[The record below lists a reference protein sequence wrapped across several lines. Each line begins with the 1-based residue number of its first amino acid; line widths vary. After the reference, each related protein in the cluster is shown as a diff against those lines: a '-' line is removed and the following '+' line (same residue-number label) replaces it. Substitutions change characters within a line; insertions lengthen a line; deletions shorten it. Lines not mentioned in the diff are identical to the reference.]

1 MKKGAMFLAAMLAAS
16 AVGFFG
22 CQEEQE
28 EWQVYMP
35 DGAPA
40 LALALPMYEDKEN
53 DGWEYHVV
61 SATNIHTYVTGNA
74 PEAELCVMPVN
85 LAAKLLGTGSAYR
98 LAGVVT
104 HGNFYFLSKEN
115 VQYTRENAAGLIGK
129 TVGVVQLN
137 NVPGLTLK
145 AALAALE
152 IPYNDLTGG
161 GAVSDNAVNLKA
173 VSPSGLVGA
182 DVYMAPSPEADA
194 NSKNNGLQ
202 FVGSLQQLYSG
213 DETKGYPQAVI
224 VVKDELLKKDEAR
237 VRELLGRI
245 DAGAAWI
252 KTAGA
257 STVVSAVRAH
267 LADGL
272 TAKFNE
278 QNLTAEAIIRSG
290 IWMQYIGAETVAE
303 VSGFLQKLVA
313 VDASMAAVP
322 AEGFYWKNAD

>member
-1 MKKGAMFLAAMLAAS
+1 MKKGAILLAAALAAS

-22 CQEEQE
+22 CQQERE

-40 LALALPMYEDKEN
+40 LALALPMYEDKDG
-53 DGWEYHVV
+53 DGWEYNVV
-61 SATNIHTYVTGNA
+61 SATKIPTYVTGNA
-74 PEAELCVMPVN
+74 PEAELCVLPVN
-85 LAAKLLGTGSAYR
+85 LAAKLLGTGSTYR

-104 HGNFYFLSKEN
+104 HGNFYLLSKEN
-115 VQYTRENAAGLIGK
+115 VQYTRENAAELIGK

-152 IPYNDLTGG
+152 IPYNDLSDG
-161 GAVSDNAVNLKA
+161 GAVSENAVNLKA

-194 NSKNNGLQ
+194 NSKKNDLQ

-224 VVKDELLKKDEAR
+224 VVKNELLEKDEAR
-237 VRELLGRI
+237 VRELLGKI
-245 DAGAAWI
+245 QSGASWI
-252 KTAGA
+252 KTTDA

-272 TAKFNE
+272 TAKFNVG
-278 QNLTAEAIIRSG
+278 NLTAEAVARSG
-290 IWMQYIGAETVAE
+290 IWMQYISAETVAE
-303 VSGFLQKLVA
+303 VDGFLEKLVA

-322 AEGFYWKNAD
+322 ADGFYWKNAD